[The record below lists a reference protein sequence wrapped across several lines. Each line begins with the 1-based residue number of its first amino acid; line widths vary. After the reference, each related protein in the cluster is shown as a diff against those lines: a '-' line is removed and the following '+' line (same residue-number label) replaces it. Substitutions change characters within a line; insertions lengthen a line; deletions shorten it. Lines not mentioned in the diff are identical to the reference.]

1 MNNCNKIYFDKNCN
15 TIVNDTFE
23 EGYVYVYIL
32 QLNQTYDTKNQTI
45 IRTNIDDEIKFDLGL
60 DGFYT
65 LITIKISTDISKP
78 YYYKNGKFYKNIK
91 EVELSEIINV
101 NPEISEVEVNY
112 DYYFQT
118 CHLRQCYVSIC
129 QKIFDSQANIDCNK
143 SNLDKELVYKR
154 DLVWSALNVIKYMA
168 EQDQFE
174 EAERLLEKITR
185 CNGLCPNSGCGCKSV
200 PKDCGCK

>member
-112 DYYFQT
+112 DYYF
-118 CHLRQCYVSIC
+118 
-129 QKIFDSQANIDCNK
+129 
-143 SNLDKELVYKR
+143 
-154 DLVWSALNVIKYMA
+154 
-168 EQDQFE
+168 
-174 EAERLLEKITR
+174 
-185 CNGLCPNSGCGCKSV
+185 
-200 PKDCGCK
+200 